1 MGRTLRSTVP
11 MTIGLVIA
19 FVVLLVPFSVSC
31 SKPPAPTAAF
41 TASYVSG
48 DLLAEGPISGTA
60 PLTVQ
65 FNDQSSGEINVW
77 RWNFGDGPAIEGSD
91 EESRNPVH
99 TYTTTNT
106 GFIVSLTV
114 RGPGG
119 EDKEMVSGAVT
130 VFSCQEAATVEANQV
145 KQAIQGCLSA
155 AGKNALD
162 SGVVAWD
169 GSAGMVTA
177 GGFDAANYLDVWTEF
192 KATYDIAQDGVIA
205 NATDISWGCV
215 YWDPSSAMG
224 ARWCAT

>member
-1 MGRTLRSTVP
+1 MGRTLRSTIP

-19 FVVLLVPFSVSC
+19 IVVLLVPFSVSC

-48 DLLAEGPISGTA
+48 DLLLKEPITGTV

-65 FNDQSSGEINVW
+65 FHDQSSGEITSW
-77 RWNFGDGPAIEGSD
+77 RWNFGDGIVKEGSD
-91 EESRNPVH
+91 DESRNPTH
-99 TYTTTNT
+99 IYYTVNT
-106 GFIVSLTV
+106 GYLVSLTV

-119 EDKEMVSGAVT
+119 PSRTVKSGAVT

-145 KQAIQGCLSA
+145 KLAIQGCLSA
-155 AGKNALD
+155 AGKTALD
-162 SGVVAWD
+162 SAVVGWD

-192 KATYDIAQDGVIA
+192 RATYDIAQDGIIA
-205 NATDISWGCV
+205 NGTDVSWGCV
-215 YWDPSSAMG
+215 YWDPSSSMG
-224 ARWCAT
+224 ARWCAI

>member
-48 DLLAEGPISGTA
+48 DLLTEGPLSGTA

-65 FNDQSSGEINVW
+65 FNDQSSGEINAW

-99 TYTTTNT
+99 TYTTTNS

-119 EDKEMVSGAVT
+119 EDKEVVSGAVT

-192 KATYDIAQDGVIA
+192 KATYDIAQDGIIA